1 MDVDRG
7 VVSRVSLRIAAAQIA
22 PALFDADATTQR
34 VVASI
39 IEAAQAGAALVAFG
53 ESFIPGYPAWLSQ
66 GGGARFE
73 DPEQADAY
81 RRYLSASLPLD
92 GDHVSQIRS
101 TCRDHGITAV
111 VGVLERSQS
120 GGTGYCT
127 ALVVDEGGEIV
138 VAHRKLRPTYEERLV
153 WGPGDGHG
161 LRTFDVRGVRCSVL
175 NCWENWMPLPRTAL
189 YAQGTQLHVGIWPGT
204 DVNTRD
210 ITRFVARE
218 GRVFMLSAGARMSLD
233 DVPKDFELGQ
243 RLGEAWNRNGGSAV
257 AGPDGNWV
265 VEPDTTTDGLVLAD
279 IDVAQVLAARQSFDA
294 TGHYSRP
301 DVLQLSV
308 DRTRHENATF
318 NDD

>member
-1 MDVDRG
+1 MRL
-7 VVSRVSLRIAAAQIA
+7 SPVSLRIAAAQIA

-39 IEAAQAGAALVAFG
+39 IEASQAGAALVAFG
-53 ESFIPGYPAWLSQ
+53 ESFIPGYPAWLSE

-92 GDHVSQIRS
+92 GDHVAQIRT

-111 VGVLERSQS
+111 VGVLERSES

-127 ALVVDEGGEIV
+127 ALVVDEGGTIV

-161 LRTFDVRGVRCSVL
+161 LRTFDVRGVTCSVL

-204 DVNTRD
+204 DTNTRD

-218 GRVFMLSAGARMSLD
+218 GRVFMLSAGARMSLE
-233 DVPKDFELGQ
+233 DVPSDFELGQ
-243 RLGEAWNRNGGSAV
+243 RLGDAWNRNGGSAV
-257 AGPDGNWV
+257 AGPDGRWV
-265 VEPDTTTDGLVLAD
+265 VEPDTTTDGLVIAD
-279 IDVAQVLAARQSFDA
+279 IDPAQVLGARQSFDA

-301 DVLQLSV
+301 DVLKLSV
-308 DRTRHENATF
+308 DRTRQENATF
-318 NDD
+318 SDES